1 MTPELHLIRDV
12 LDDQV
17 IDRGKRKIGKVD
29 GLIMVLRKDQPP
41 RLAYIEMGMSTLA
54 HRVHPRLGGWVE
66 ALGRKWGVRQGKPFR
81 IPWSKARPL
90 DLDMMVDLEA
100 DETPVLDW
108 EKWIDQHII
117 KRIPGAG

>member
-1 MTPELHLIRDV
+1 MTTELHLIRDV

-17 IDRGKRKIGKVD
+17 IDRGSRKIGKVD
-29 GLIMVLRKDQPP
+29 GLVMVLRKDQPP

-54 HRVHPRLGGWVE
+54 YRVHRRLGGWVE
-66 ALGRKWGVRQGKPFR
+66 ALGRKWGVRRGKPFR

-90 DLDMMVDLEA
+90 DLDVQVDLDA

-108 EKWIDQHII
+108 EKWLDKHII
-117 KRIPGAG
+117 ERIPGAG